1 MLLLFIEHKSTL
13 QSEISLFT
21 DGKKHISGTCP
32 QQQRKGTRQINI
44 KKEGLP
50 IPNSSLAAR
59 IVLRITLWTHNKE

>member
-1 MLLLFIEHKSTL
+1 
-13 QSEISLFT
+13 LFT